1 MNYLLIIPL
10 LLIFFTG
17 KAQTPATLSGRI
29 TGNDTN
35 TIQLMLNH
43 DEITRTTEK
52 IMIPLDEDHFQKIIL
67 VKKITP
73 LYIKDGK
80 NYING
85 LIAPGDELSISYD
98 KKNVIPSLII
108 EGKGKEKFE
117 LMNSLIGSKLNDRL
131 KEQAIIARKS
141 KFPFDHLF
149 QFLENEETIFT
160 SGLDLIKPRIT
171 KEEYNYLLGEIRGRF
186 LTLRYYATTMVY
198 HETPA
203 ITLST
208 RQQELKPVSGQTI
221 ANLLHFENTFSA
233 SPAYVNAVYSILFMH
248 YDGLLLANK
257 VSKNLAEKYSLLNKL
272 LPSTLRV
279 PVLTLF
285 LENDLGKT
293 NQGEDID
300 AIVQKTYIHKTDSI
314 YKKHI
319 TALLD
324 QAVSFRKGIQAPDF
338 SLQKEDGSFLHL
350 ADLRGKVVYLD
361 FWYGACVPCLALF
374 KQVAPAKTY
383 FKDNPRVVFLYV
395 SIDKKETWLQALK
408 KQEIQGL
415 HVFTGNKEADHP
427 VIAAYKV
434 MGYPTTF
441 LIDKN
446 GKTFLATPSNDPTTL
461 IQEIE
466 AALRVQ

>member
-52 IMIPLDEDHFQKIIL
+52 IMIPLDKDHSQEIIL

-160 SGLDLIKPRIT
+160 SELDLIKPRIT
-171 KEEYNYLLGEIRGRF
+171 K
-186 LTLRYYATTMVY
+186 
-198 HETPA
+198 
-203 ITLST
+203 
-208 RQQELKPVSGQTI
+208 
-221 ANLLHFENTFSA
+221 
-233 SPAYVNAVYSILFMH
+233 
-248 YDGLLLANK
+248 
-257 VSKNLAEKYSLLNKL
+257 
-272 LPSTLRV
+272 
-279 PVLTLF
+279 
-285 LENDLGKT
+285 
-293 NQGEDID
+293 
-300 AIVQKTYIHKTDSI
+300 
-314 YKKHI
+314 
-319 TALLD
+319 
-324 QAVSFRKGIQAPDF
+324 
-338 SLQKEDGSFLHL
+338 
-350 ADLRGKVVYLD
+350 
-361 FWYGACVPCLALF
+361 
-374 KQVAPAKTY
+374 
-383 FKDNPRVVFLYV
+383 
-395 SIDKKETWLQALK
+395 
-408 KQEIQGL
+408 
-415 HVFTGNKEADHP
+415 
-427 VIAAYKV
+427 
-434 MGYPTTF
+434 
-441 LIDKN
+441 
-446 GKTFLATPSNDPTTL
+446 
-461 IQEIE
+461 
-466 AALRVQ
+466 